1 MSRTVPVSCLAL
13 LLAGVF
19 VASLPATVVAATNRG
34 EVSRAEVDALR
45 AQMQALAARLDQLEA
60 SNARLQGENAEL
72 QALAD
77 RREAET
83 DYLQAQTKELREQ
96 TATNT
101 AEVAKVKG
109 SDWASRIRARGDF
122 RYRHE
127 RITGDRDVDGVA
139 KDAATRDRQRIRA
152 RLGFDAAVTDMVKA
166 TLLLATGADDPRGTN
181 QTLGGTSSRKQ
192 IALDLAYADWRFA
205 PGSNAVLGKQPYP
218 VWRAQHSLFLDS
230 DVNPEGGALRFARD
244 RYFVNAYGYWVSEQY
259 SSDPAGENSDTSIF
273 GLQAGT
279 KFAAFGGETVLA
291 ANYYA
296 CGACKDH
303 SPLYGNNANGNTTY
317 RVGTV
322 NVLQY
327 GYEILDLGAQVG
339 TRVFDVPLTLTA
351 GYAQNFAEDVEYDTA
366 WALGAYLGKAGDPR
380 TWEAGVTWQSIDKD
394 ALFGQIV
401 DSDFG
406 NGQTDSEGWVFRGGY
421 APVKNILFN
430 ATYYLNT
437 VNKDVGTELDFTRL
451 QLDVNFRF

>member
-1 MSRTVPVSCLAL
+1 VIA
-13 LLAGVF
+13 A
-19 VASLPATVVAATNRG
+19 VAFITLPAAAFAATG
-34 EVSRAEVDALR
+34 QAPASRAEVDALR
-45 AQMQALAARLDQLEA
+45 AQMQALAARLDQLEV
-60 SNARLQGENAEL
+60 SNARLQGENADL
-72 QALAD
+72 RALAD

-83 DYLQAQTKELREQ
+83 EYLQAQTKALREQ
-96 TATNT
+96 TATN
-101 AEVAKVKG
+101 AADVAKVKG

-127 RITGDRDVDGVA
+127 RLTGERDVDGVA
-139 KDAATRDRQRIRA
+139 EDAASRDRQRIRA
-152 RLGFDAAVTDMVKA
+152 RLGFDAAVTDTVKA
-166 TLLLATGADDPRGTN
+166 TLLLSTGADDPRGTN

-192 IALDLAYADWRFA
+192 IGLDLAYADWRFA
-205 PGSNAVLGKQPYP
+205 PGANAVLGKQPYP

-230 DVNPEGGALRFARD
+230 DVNPEGGALRYGRD

-259 SSDPAGENSDTSIF
+259 SSDPDGENSDATIF
-273 GLQAGT
+273 GVQAGT
-279 KFAAFGGETVLA
+279 RFAAFGGETVLA
-291 ANYYA
+291 ANYYV
-296 CGACKDH
+296 CGGCKDH
-303 SPLYGNNANGNTTY
+303 SPLYDNNPNGNTTY
-317 RVGTV
+317 QVGGV

-327 GYEILDLGAQVG
+327 GYDILDVGAQVG

-351 GYAQNFAEDVEYDTA
+351 GYARNFADDVEYDTA
-366 WALGAYLGKAGDPR
+366 WALGAYLGKAADPR
-380 TWEAGVTWQSIDKD
+380 TWEAGLSWQSIDKD

-406 NGQTDSEGWVFRGGY
+406 AGQTDSEGWVFRGGY